1 MNILGQNSAKLNE
14 VIFKNKN
21 KNYGAYAIR
30 SSYNESIVKSL
41 VTVIGSTCLLFG
53 SVIAYNKYTADKS
66 IIESGFVIDDSDYEV
81 IEYTNPL
88 VNEPKVESV
97 KPIVE
102 ETAAAKGGVATI
114 INDHVIDTDVTNT
127 DNPNSGQGDETSKG
141 TSLTST
147 TSSTVE
153 TQPEI
158 IKVEAEKKEVETVF
172 IASDMPEFEGGVEG
186 LMRFV
191 SQNIVYPEIAK
202 QMGHEGTVYVSFI
215 VSETGS
221 VQDAKVMKG
230 IGYGCD
236 EEVLRVVNK
245 IPKWKKAGKN
255 TGHPVKVRFN
265 IPVKFKLK

>member
-14 VIFKNKN
+14 VIFKDRN

-30 SSYNESIVKSL
+30 SSYNESIIKSL
-41 VTVIGSTCLLFG
+41 VTVIGTSCLLFG
-53 SVIAYNKYTADKS
+53 SIIVYNRYTNDKPKE
-66 IIESGFVIDDSDYEV
+66 ESGFIINDEDYKI
-81 IEYTNPL
+81 IEYNNPL
-88 VNEPKVESV
+88 VNEPKVEPE
-97 KPIVE
+97 KPKVDE
-102 ETAAAKGGVATI
+102 AAAAKGGVATV
-114 INDHVIDTDVTNT
+114 INNNATDTDVKNL
-127 DNPNSGQGDETSKG
+127 DNPNSGQGDENSKG

-147 TSSTVE
+147 ESSTVE

-158 IKVEAEKKEVETVF
+158 IKVEAEKKEPEVVV

-191 SQNIVYPEIAK
+191 SQNIIYPDLAK
-202 QMGHEGTVYVSFI
+202 QIGHEGTVYVSFV
-215 VSETGS
+215 VSEQGY

-245 IPKWKKAGKN
+245 MPKWKKGGKN
-255 TGHPVKVRFN
+255 AGHPVKVRFN

>member
-14 VIFKNKN
+14 VIFSNRN

-41 VTVIGSTCLLFG
+41 LTVVGSSCLLFG
-53 SVIAYNKYTADKS
+53 SVIAYNKYTAEKS
-66 IIESGFVIDDSDYEV
+66 NVESGFVIDDSDYKV

-88 VNEPKVESV
+88 VNEPKV
-97 KPIVE
+97 KPEKPNIE
-102 ETAAAKGGVATI
+102 EAAAPKGGVATV
-114 INDHVIDTDVTNT
+114 INNNATDTDVKNT
-127 DNPNSGQGDETSKG
+127 DNLNSGKGDESSKG

-147 TSSTVE
+147 ITTTVE
-153 TQPEI
+153 TEPTP
-158 IKVEAEKKEVETVF
+158 IKIEAEKKEVETVF

-191 SQNIVYPEIAK
+191 SQNIVYPDIAK
-202 QMGHEGTVYVSFI
+202 QIGHEGTVYVSFI
-215 VSETGS
+215 VSEQGY

-245 IPKWKKAGKN
+245 MPKWKKAGKN
-255 TGHPVKVRFN
+255 AGHPVKVRFN
-265 IPVKFKLK
+265 IPVKFKLR